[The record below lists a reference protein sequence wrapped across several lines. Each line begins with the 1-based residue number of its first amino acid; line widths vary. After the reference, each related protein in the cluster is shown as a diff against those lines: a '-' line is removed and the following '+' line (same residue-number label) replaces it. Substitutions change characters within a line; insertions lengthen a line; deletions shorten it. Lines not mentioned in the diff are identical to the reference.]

1 MTAPKPKHH
10 DFDDAERWMQDD
22 FGMKMSTYIR
32 IGQAF
37 PLELATFETVRL
49 FDRACIRARIER
61 WKAEDR
67 TSDRGRKALMSET
80 SVLMLMFITMRARRS
95 VSIQQMTEVAMS
107 LTTSQREA
115 IGILKFTPHQDT
127 LYRRIWEAIKRL
139 RKLIDRHPGP
149 RRNTMTDAERAAAIA
164 ELRDPVEMAK
174 RAARMLEL
182 TNQLIEGSV
191 QFLNREVR
199 RRFKGAIAIDA
210 TFAEVSGKQKSAR
223 NIKPGDKVST
233 NYDCGWYG
241 RQGSH
246 DPDQDGGDKYA
257 FGWELEYAVMTRD
270 PNETEASY
278 PLLFLST
285 SGHKPGALTGH
296 GLFLYQSAVER
307 GHAIKTVVGDRAY
320 FPGAK
325 PEDLQR
331 PLAQAGV
338 KVVMDYKNDEEE
350 LGQQAFYA
358 SADGR
363 HNLVMVTGSWHMRF
377 MPAAL
382 IDAEKTYL
390 DYLKTITSKPGAERS
405 KLRDEA
411 HALLRQRRK
420 ERSRYR
426 LIPRSGY
433 DVTGARQY
441 SYPEFTDPKVYDAE
455 SDTWIDV
462 VIPGKTVKVPGVLS
476 DKNGDKNQNHLKYG
490 QEYEYKSDVWRA
502 WFGKRNNVENGNSCL
517 KDADREAL
525 GVPMKR
531 RMRGPWI
538 VEMAGAMAAASA
550 NISRIIDWLKARLA
564 LRGMNRMNRSSAA
577 LFEPGLESLT
587 VEEHDRRNPFNR
599 LAEMEQLRLIA

>member
-1 MTAPKPKHH
+1 
-10 DFDDAERWMQDD
+10 
-22 FGMKMSTYIR
+22 
-32 IGQAF
+32 
-37 PLELATFETVRL
+37 
-49 FDRACIRARIER
+49 
-61 WKAEDR
+61 
-67 TSDRGRKALMSET
+67 
-80 SVLMLMFITMRARRS
+80 
-95 VSIQQMTEVAMS
+95 
-107 LTTSQREA
+107 
-115 IGILKFTPHQDT
+115 
-127 LYRRIWEAIKRL
+127 
-139 RKLIDRHPGP
+139 
-149 RRNTMTDAERAAAIA
+149 
-164 ELRDPVEMAK
+164 
-174 RAARMLEL
+174 
-182 TNQLIEGSV
+182 
-191 QFLNREVR
+191 
-199 RRFKGAIAIDA
+199 
-210 TFAEVSGKQKSAR
+210 
-223 NIKPGDKVST
+223 
-233 NYDCGWYG
+233 
-241 RQGSH
+241 
-246 DPDQDGGDKYA
+246 
-257 FGWELEYAVMTRD
+257 MTRD

-338 KVVMDYKNDEEE
+338 KVVMDYKNEEEE

-363 HNLVMVTGSWHMRF
+363 HNLVMVTGSWHLRF

-390 DYLKTITSKPGAERS
+390 DYLKTITSKPEAERS

-433 DVTGARQY
+433 DATGARQY

-476 DKNGDKNQNHLKYG
+476 DKNGVKNQNHLKYG

-538 VEMAGAMAAASA
+538 VEMAGAMTAASA

-564 LRGMNRMNRSSAA
+564 LRKPRKVTTRTPKTRITPPRSASRIR
-577 LFEPGLESLT
+577 T
-587 VEEHDRRNPFNR
+587 RT
-599 LAEMEQLRLIA
+599 